1 MTNQNSITL
10 NGIIDFIQNNSDKN
24 IKIDLIEND
33 IKNNVE
39 EGIIDINIIT
49 KNNDDTNNSNLIN
62 LKLIAKLLNY
72 NCKDSFE
79 LQLTSSFSLD
89 NDQTNL
95 YKTLNDKDKII
106 IYEELN
112 SIIPGGNIIFT
123 NKKDNNDNIIVCYIS
138 KIMLPLEKTYEYINN
153 YILVQRPLNC
163 YMIGNILN
171 SYFNTL
177 LENSNTITYVD
188 LNSVHESIKD
198 KLDNVYDKTT
208 CILDILKN
216 NLIIKNNTIVF
227 DCKDF
232 LNSNNKVFIYAIALN
247 NLKKLLNKNKFYI
260 YDSSLT
266 MISDNDKSYLY
277 NVLYHAIYSENFNIE
292 EAVTK
297 SIDTN
302 KLLENQTF
310 VNSIVNKNNNSL

>member
-49 KNNDDTNNSNLIN
+49 KNNNDTDNSNLIN

-79 LQLTSSFSLD
+79 LQLTSSFSLN

-95 YKTLNDKDKII
+95 YKTLNDKDRII

-123 NKKDNNDNIIVCYIS
+123 NKKDDNDNIIVCYVS
-138 KIMLPLEKTYEYINN
+138 KTMLPLEKTYEYINN

-310 VNSIVNKNNNSL
+310 VNSIVNKNNNLL

>member
-49 KNNDDTNNSNLIN
+49 KNNNDTDNSNLIN

-79 LQLTSSFSLD
+79 LQLTSSFSLN

-95 YKTLNDKDKII
+95 YKTLNDKDRII

-123 NKKDNNDNIIVCYIS
+123 NKKDNNDNIIVCYVS

-153 YILVQRPLNC
+153 YILIQRPLNC
-163 YMIGNILN
+163 YIIGNILN
-171 SYFNTL
+171 SYFDTL

-208 CILDILKN
+208 CIIDILKN
-216 NLIIKNNTIVF
+216 NIINKNNTIVF

>member
-10 NGIIDFIQNNSDKN
+10 NGIVDFIQNNSDKN

-49 KNNDDTNNSNLIN
+49 KNNNDTDNSNLIN

-79 LQLTSSFSLD
+79 LQLTSSFSLN

-95 YKTLNDKDKII
+95 YKTLNDKDNII

-123 NKKDNNDNIIVCYIS
+123 NKKDDNDNIIVCYVS
-138 KIMLPLEKTYEYINN
+138 KTMLPLEKTYEYINN
-153 YILVQRPLNC
+153 YILIQRPLNC
-163 YMIGNILN
+163 YIVGNVLN
-171 SYFNTL
+171 SYFDTL

-188 LNSVHESIKD
+188 LNGVHESIKD

-208 CILDILKN
+208 YIIDILKN
-216 NLIIKNNTIVF
+216 NLINKNNTIVF

>member
-10 NGIIDFIQNNSDKN
+10 NNIVDFIQNNSDKN

-49 KNNDDTNNSNLIN
+49 KNNNDTNNSNLIN

-79 LQLTSSFSLD
+79 LQLTSSFSLN

-95 YKTLNDKDKII
+95 YKTLNDKDRII

-112 SIIPGGNIIFT
+112 SIIPGGNIIFI
-123 NKKDNNDNIIVCYIS
+123 NKKDNNDNIIVCYVS

-153 YILVQRPLNC
+153 YILIQRPLNC

-171 SYFNTL
+171 SYFDTL

-216 NLIIKNNTIVF
+216 NLINKNNTIVF

-292 EAVTK
+292 EAITK

>member
-10 NGIIDFIQNNSDKN
+10 NNIVDFIQNNSDKN

-49 KNNDDTNNSNLIN
+49 KNNNDTNNSNLIN

-79 LQLTSSFSLD
+79 LQLTSSFSLN

-95 YKTLNDKDKII
+95 YKTLNDKDRII

-112 SIIPGGNIIFT
+112 SIIPGGNIIFI
-123 NKKDNNDNIIVCYIS
+123 NKKDNNDNIIVCYVS

-153 YILVQRPLNC
+153 YILIQRPLNC

-171 SYFNTL
+171 SYFDTL

-188 LNSVHESIKD
+188 LNGVHESIKD

-216 NLIIKNNTIVF
+216 NLINKNNTIVF

-292 EAVTK
+292 EAITK

>member
-49 KNNDDTNNSNLIN
+49 KNNNDSDNSNLIN

-79 LQLTSSFSLD
+79 LQLTSSFSLN

-95 YKTLNDKDKII
+95 YKTFNDKDKII

-123 NKKDNNDNIIVCYIS
+123 NKKDNNDNIIVCYVS

>member
-1 MTNQNSITL
+1 MTNQSSITL

-49 KNNDDTNNSNLIN
+49 KNNNDTNNSNLIN

-79 LQLTSSFSLD
+79 LQLTSSFSLN

-95 YKTLNDKDKII
+95 YKTFNDKDKII

-123 NKKDNNDNIIVCYIS
+123 NKKDNNDNIIVCYVS

-227 DCKDF
+227 KEII
-232 LNSNNKVFIYAIALN
+232 KQ
-247 NLKKLLNKNKFYI
+247 K
-260 YDSSLT
+260 
-266 MISDNDKSYLY
+266 
-277 NVLYHAIYSENFNIE
+277 
-292 EAVTK
+292 
-297 SIDTN
+297 
-302 KLLENQTF
+302 
-310 VNSIVNKNNNSL
+310 

>member
-79 LQLTSSFSLD
+79 LQLTSSFSLN

-95 YKTLNDKDKII
+95 YKTLNDKDRII

>member
-1 MTNQNSITL
+1 MTNQNSITF
-10 NGIIDFIQNNSDKN
+10 NNIVDFIQNNSDKN

-49 KNNDDTNNSNLIN
+49 KNNNDTNNSNLIN

-79 LQLTSSFSLD
+79 LQLTSSFSLN

-95 YKTLNDKDKII
+95 YKTLNDKDRII

-112 SIIPGGNIIFT
+112 SIIPGGNIIFI
-123 NKKDNNDNIIVCYIS
+123 NKKDNNDNIIVCYVS

-153 YILVQRPLNC
+153 YILIQRPLNC

-171 SYFNTL
+171 SYFDTL

-216 NLIIKNNTIVF
+216 NLINKNNTIVF

-292 EAVTK
+292 EAITK

>member
-10 NGIIDFIQNNSDKN
+10 NNIVDFIQNNSDKN

-49 KNNDDTNNSNLIN
+49 KNNNDTNNSNLIN

-79 LQLTSSFSLD
+79 LQLTSSFSLN

-95 YKTLNDKDKII
+95 YKTLNDKDRII

-112 SIIPGGNIIFT
+112 SIIPGGNIIFI
-123 NKKDNNDNIIVCYIS
+123 NKKDNNDNIIVCYVS

-153 YILVQRPLNC
+153 YILIQRPLNC

-171 SYFNTL
+171 SYFDTL

-188 LNSVHESIKD
+188 LNGVHESIKD

-208 CILDILKN
+208 YIIDILKN
-216 NLIIKNNTIVF
+216 NLINKNNTIVF

-310 VNSIVNKNNNSL
+310 VNSIINKNNNSL

>member
-24 IKIDLIEND
+24 IKIDLIENN

-49 KNNDDTNNSNLIN
+49 KNNNDTNNSNLIN

-79 LQLTSSFSLD
+79 LQLTSSFSLN

-95 YKTLNDKDKII
+95 YKTLNDKDRII

-123 NKKDNNDNIIVCYIS
+123 NKKDNNDNIIVCYVS
-138 KIMLPLEKTYEYINN
+138 KTMLPLEKTYEYINN
-153 YILVQRPLNC
+153 YILIQRPLNC
-163 YMIGNILN
+163 YIVGNMLN
-171 SYFNTL
+171 SYFDTL

-188 LNSVHESIKD
+188 LNGVHESIKD

-208 CILDILKN
+208 YIIDILKN
-216 NLIIKNNTIVF
+216 NIINKNNTIVF

>member
-95 YKTLNDKDKII
+95 YKTLNDKDRII

-123 NKKDNNDNIIVCYIS
+123 NKKDNNDNIIVCYVS

>member
-1 MTNQNSITL
+1 MTNQNNITL
-10 NGIIDFIQNNSDKN
+10 NNIVDFIQNNSDKN
-24 IKIDLIEND
+24 IKIDLIENN

-39 EGIIDINIIT
+39 EGIIDINIFT
-49 KNNDDTNNSNLIN
+49 KNNNDTNNSNLIN

-89 NDQTNL
+89 NDKTNL
-95 YKTLNDKDKII
+95 YKTFNNKDKII

-123 NKKDNNDNIIVCYIS
+123 NKKDNNDNIIVCYVS
-138 KIMLPLEKTYEYINN
+138 KTMLPLEKTYEYINN

-163 YMIGNILN
+163 YIVGNMLN
-171 SYFNTL
+171 SYFDTL

-188 LNSVHESIKD
+188 LNGVHESIKD

-208 CILDILKN
+208 YIIDILKN
-216 NLIIKNNTIVF
+216 NIINKNNTIVF

-310 VNSIVNKNNNSL
+310 VNSIVNKKQ

>member
-49 KNNDDTNNSNLIN
+49 KNNNDTDNSNLIN

-79 LQLTSSFSLD
+79 LQLTSSFSLN

-95 YKTLNDKDKII
+95 YKTLNDKDRII

-123 NKKDNNDNIIVCYIS
+123 NKKDNNDNIIVCYVS

-153 YILVQRPLNC
+153 YILIQRPLNC
-163 YMIGNILN
+163 YIIGNILN
-171 SYFNTL
+171 SYFDTL

-188 LNSVHESIKD
+188 LNGVHESIKD

-208 CILDILKN
+208 CIIDILKN
-216 NLIIKNNTIVF
+216 NIINKNNTIVF

>member
-49 KNNDDTNNSNLIN
+49 KNNNDTNNSNLIN

-95 YKTLNDKDKII
+95 YKTFNDKDKII

-123 NKKDNNDNIIVCYIS
+123 NKKDNNDNIIVCYVS

-163 YMIGNILN
+163 YMIGNMLN

>member
-10 NGIIDFIQNNSDKN
+10 NNIVDFIQNNSDKN

-49 KNNDDTNNSNLIN
+49 KNNNDTNNSNLIN

>member
-10 NGIIDFIQNNSDKN
+10 NNIVDFIQNNSDKN

-49 KNNDDTNNSNLIN
+49 KNNNDTNNSNLIN

-123 NKKDNNDNIIVCYIS
+123 NKKDNNDNIIVCYVS
-138 KIMLPLEKTYEYINN
+138 KTMLPLEKTYEYINN
-153 YILVQRPLNC
+153 YILIQRPLNC
-163 YMIGNILN
+163 YIVGNMLN
-171 SYFNTL
+171 SYFDTL

-208 CILDILKN
+208 YILDILKN

>member
-1 MTNQNSITL
+1 MPNQNIITL
-10 NGIIDFIQNNSDKN
+10 NDMINFIQNNSDKN
-24 IKIDLIEND
+24 IKIDLIENN

-49 KNNDDTNNSNLIN
+49 KNNNDSDNSNLIN

-72 NCKDSFE
+72 NCKNSFE

-95 YKTLNDKDKII
+95 YKTLNDKDRII

-123 NKKDNNDNIIVCYIS
+123 NKKDNNDNIIVCYVS

-171 SYFNTL
+171 SYFNAL
-177 LENSNTITYVD
+177 LENSNTITYID
-188 LNSVHESIKD
+188 LNGVHESIKD

-208 CILDILKN
+208 CIIDILKN

-310 VNSIVNKNNNSL
+310 VNSIVNKKQ

>member
-10 NGIIDFIQNNSDKN
+10 NNIVDFIQNNSDKN

-49 KNNDDTNNSNLIN
+49 KNNNDTNNSNLIN

-95 YKTLNDKDKII
+95 YKTFNDKDKII

-123 NKKDNNDNIIVCYIS
+123 NKKDNNDNIIVCYVS
-138 KIMLPLEKTYEYINN
+138 KTMLPLEKTYEYINN

-302 KLLENQTF
+302 KVLENQTF

>member
-10 NGIIDFIQNNSDKN
+10 NNIVDFIQNNSDKN

-49 KNNDDTNNSNLIN
+49 KNNNDTNNSNLIN

-79 LQLTSSFSLD
+79 LQLTSSFSLN

-95 YKTLNDKDKII
+95 YKTLNDKDRII

-112 SIIPGGNIIFT
+112 SIIPGGNIIFI
-123 NKKDNNDNIIVCYIS
+123 NKKDNNDNIIVCYVS

-153 YILVQRPLNC
+153 YILIQRPLNC

-171 SYFNTL
+171 SYFDTL

-216 NLIIKNNTIVF
+216 NLINKNNTIVF

-277 NVLYHAIYSENFNIE
+277 NILYHAIYSENFNIE
-292 EAVTK
+292 EAITK

>member
-10 NGIIDFIQNNSDKN
+10 NNIVDFIQNNSDKN

-49 KNNDDTNNSNLIN
+49 KNNNDTNNSNLIN

-310 VNSIVNKNNNSL
+310 VNSIVNKNNNLL

>member
-10 NGIIDFIQNNSDKN
+10 NNIVDFIQNNSDKN
-24 IKIDLIEND
+24 IKIDLIENN

-49 KNNDDTNNSNLIN
+49 KNNNDSDNSNLIN

-72 NCKDSFE
+72 NCKNSFE

-95 YKTLNDKDKII
+95 YKTLNDKDRII

-123 NKKDNNDNIIVCYIS
+123 NKKDNNDNIIVCYVS

-163 YMIGNILN
+163 YMIGNMLN

-177 LENSNTITYVD
+177 LENSNTITYID
-188 LNSVHESIKD
+188 LNGVHESIKD

-216 NLIIKNNTIVF
+216 NLINKNNTVVF

-232 LNSNNKVFIYAIALN
+232 LNSNNKVFIYALALN

-292 EAVTK
+292 EAITK

-310 VNSIVNKNNNSL
+310 VNSIVNKKQ

>member
-1 MTNQNSITL
+1 MTNQDSITL
-10 NGIIDFIQNNSDKN
+10 NNIVDFIQNNSDKN

-49 KNNDDTNNSNLIN
+49 KNNNDTNNSNLIN

-95 YKTLNDKDKII
+95 YKTLNDKDRII

-232 LNSNNKVFIYAIALN
+232 LNNNNKVFIYAIALN

>member
-10 NGIIDFIQNNSDKN
+10 NNIVDFIQNNSDKN

-49 KNNDDTNNSNLIN
+49 KNNNDTNNSNLIN

-79 LQLTSSFSLD
+79 LQLTSSFSLN

-95 YKTLNDKDKII
+95 YKTLNDKDRII

-123 NKKDNNDNIIVCYIS
+123 NKKDNNDNIIVCYVS
-138 KIMLPLEKTYEYINN
+138 KTMLPLEKTYEYINN
-153 YILVQRPLNC
+153 YILIQRPLNC
-163 YMIGNILN
+163 YIVGNMLN
-171 SYFNTL
+171 SYFDTL

-188 LNSVHESIKD
+188 LNGVHESIKD

-208 CILDILKN
+208 YIIDILKN
-216 NLIIKNNTIVF
+216 NLINKNNTIVF

>member
-10 NGIIDFIQNNSDKN
+10 NNIVDFIQNNSDKN

-49 KNNDDTNNSNLIN
+49 KNNNDTNNSNLIN

-123 NKKDNNDNIIVCYIS
+123 NKKDNNDNIIVCYVS

-153 YILVQRPLNC
+153 YILIQRPLNC
-163 YMIGNILN
+163 YMVGNILN

>member
-1 MTNQNSITL
+1 MTNQDSITL
-10 NGIIDFIQNNSDKN
+10 NNIVDFIQNNSDKN

-49 KNNDDTNNSNLIN
+49 KNNNNTDDSNLIN

-72 NCKDSFE
+72 NCKNSFE

-208 CILDILKN
+208 YILDILKN

>member
-49 KNNDDTNNSNLIN
+49 KNNNDTNNSNLIN

-79 LQLTSSFSLD
+79 LQLTSSFSLN

-95 YKTLNDKDKII
+95 YKTLNDKDRII

-123 NKKDNNDNIIVCYIS
+123 NKKDNNDNIIVCYVS

-171 SYFNTL
+171 SYFDTL

-188 LNSVHESIKD
+188 LNGVHESIKD

-208 CILDILKN
+208 YIIDILKN
-216 NLIIKNNTIVF
+216 NLINKNNTIVF

>member
-1 MTNQNSITL
+1 MTNQDSITL
-10 NGIIDFIQNNSDKN
+10 NNIVDFIQNNSDKN

-49 KNNDDTNNSNLIN
+49 KNNNDTNNSNLIN

-79 LQLTSSFSLD
+79 LQLTSSFSLN

-123 NKKDNNDNIIVCYIS
+123 NKKDNNDNIIVCYVS
-138 KIMLPLEKTYEYINN
+138 KTMLPLEKTYEYINN
-153 YILVQRPLNC
+153 YILIQRPLNC
-163 YMIGNILN
+163 YIVGNMLN
-171 SYFNTL
+171 SYFDTL

-208 CILDILKN
+208 YILDILKN

>member
-1 MTNQNSITL
+1 MTNQDSITL
-10 NGIIDFIQNNSDKN
+10 NNIVDFIQNNSDKN

-49 KNNDDTNNSNLIN
+49 KNNNDTDNSNLIN

-79 LQLTSSFSLD
+79 LQLTSSFSLN

-95 YKTLNDKDKII
+95 YKTLNDKDRII

-123 NKKDNNDNIIVCYIS
+123 NKKDNNDNIIVCYVS

-153 YILVQRPLNC
+153 YILIQRPLNC

-171 SYFNTL
+171 SYFDTL

-188 LNSVHESIKD
+188 LNGVHESIKD

-208 CILDILKN
+208 YIIDILKN
-216 NLIIKNNTIVF
+216 NLINKNNTIVF

>member
-153 YILVQRPLNC
+153 YILIQRPLNC
-163 YMIGNILN
+163 YIIGNILN

>member
-10 NGIIDFIQNNSDKN
+10 NNIVDFIQNNSDKN

-49 KNNDDTNNSNLIN
+49 KNNNDTNNSNLIN

-153 YILVQRPLNC
+153 YILIQRPLNC

-232 LNSNNKVFIYAIALN
+232 LNNNNKVFIYAIALN

>member
-1 MTNQNSITL
+1 MTNQDSITL
-10 NGIIDFIQNNSDKN
+10 NNIVDFIQNNSDKN

-49 KNNDDTNNSNLIN
+49 KNDNNTDDSNLIN

>member
-49 KNNDDTNNSNLIN
+49 KNNNDTDNSNLIN

-79 LQLTSSFSLD
+79 LQLTSSFSLN

-95 YKTLNDKDKII
+95 YKTLNDKDRII

-123 NKKDNNDNIIVCYIS
+123 NKKDNNDNIIVCYVS

-153 YILVQRPLNC
+153 YILIQRPLNC

-171 SYFNTL
+171 SYFDTL

-188 LNSVHESIKD
+188 LNGVHESIKD

-208 CILDILKN
+208 YIIDILKN
-216 NLIIKNNTIVF
+216 NLINKNNTIVF

-260 YDSSLT
+260 YDSSLI

>member
-1 MTNQNSITL
+1 MPNQNIITL
-10 NGIIDFIQNNSDKN
+10 NDMINFIQNNSDKN
-24 IKIDLIEND
+24 IKIDLIENN

-49 KNNDDTNNSNLIN
+49 KNNNDTNNSNLIN

-79 LQLTSSFSLD
+79 LQLTSSFSLN

-95 YKTLNDKDKII
+95 YKTLNDKDRII

-123 NKKDNNDNIIVCYIS
+123 NKKDNNDNIIVCYVS

-177 LENSNTITYVD
+177 LENSNTITYID
-188 LNSVHESIKD
+188 LNGVHESIKD
-198 KLDNVYDKTT
+198 KLDNVYDKTA
-208 CILDILKN
+208 CILDIFKN
-216 NLIIKNNTIVF
+216 NLINKNNTIVF

>member
-10 NGIIDFIQNNSDKN
+10 NNIVDFIQNNSDKN

-49 KNNDDTNNSNLIN
+49 KNNNDTDNSNLIN

>member
-10 NGIIDFIQNNSDKN
+10 NNIVDFIQNNSDKN

-49 KNNDDTNNSNLIN
+49 KNNNDTNNSNLIN

-153 YILVQRPLNC
+153 YILIQRPLNC

-292 EAVTK
+292 EAITK

>member
-1 MTNQNSITL
+1 MTNQDSITL
-10 NGIIDFIQNNSDKN
+10 NNIVDFIQNNSDKN

-49 KNNDDTNNSNLIN
+49 KNNNDTNNSNLIN

-95 YKTLNDKDKII
+95 YKTFNDKDKII

>member
-49 KNNDDTNNSNLIN
+49 KNNNDTDNSNLIN

-79 LQLTSSFSLD
+79 LQLTSSFSLN

-95 YKTLNDKDKII
+95 YKTLNDKDRII

-123 NKKDNNDNIIVCYIS
+123 NKKDNNDNIIVCYVS

-153 YILVQRPLNC
+153 YILIQRPLNC

-171 SYFNTL
+171 SYFDTL

-188 LNSVHESIKD
+188 LNGVHESIKD

-208 CILDILKN
+208 YIIDILKN
-216 NLIIKNNTIVF
+216 NLINKNNTIVF

-310 VNSIVNKNNNSL
+310 VNSIVNKNNSSL